1 MDSHGVGMIP
11 RYVQSVTTGGLAV
24 NAHVKV
30 VLDTGPLL
38 TLDGLTGYGQVI
50 GHEAMELAAERAKR
64 NGVCLVGLSNSH
76 HIGRIGHWAE
86 QCIDHGLVS
95 IHFVNVISRPIVAP
109 WGGSDAR
116 HGTNPFCV
124 GIPRRGKDPIVLD
137 FATSRIAQ
145 GKTRVA
151 HNKGVE
157 LEPGTIIDNEGKP
170 TTNPRYT
177 VIPPHGAILP
187 FGEHKGSGLALVCEI
202 LGGAL
207 SGGQVVKGPSD
218 GKYNVLNG
226 MLSIVIDPN
235 KLGTGDNLASEVE
248 SFVAWHTGSPPA
260 PGVDKVKIAGDPE
273 RETRKKRLA
282 EGIPVDPTT
291 WQESWRPG
299 RSSGWIRR
307 RSRRSRASRERSA
320 SLRIARPSA
329 LSRNEVWTKAKHHR
343 TRGTDLNRPASS
355 RDNADIPVHIR
366 PRGSHVLP
374 SCKAHV
380 RLERAVTRNRLL
392 PAPARDL

>member
-1 MDSHGVGMIP
+1 MADNRIFNAAKLTDAIRAIVKAGGSSDREAELVSTNLVEANLKGHDSHGVGMIP
-11 RYVQSVTTGGLAV
+11 RYVQSVVNGGLAV
-24 NAHVKV
+24 NAHVKI

-50 GHEAMELAAERAKR
+50 GHEAMELAAERAR
-64 NGVCLVGLSNSH
+64 SNGVCLVGLANAH

-137 FATSRIAQ
+137 LATSKIAQ

-151 HNKGVE
+151 HNKGVS
-157 LEPGTIIDNEGKP
+157 LEPGTIIDNTGHP
-170 TTNPRYT
+170 TVDPRYT
-177 VIPPHGAILP
+177 VVPPYGAILP
-187 FGEHKGSGLALVCEI
+187 FGDHKGSGLALVCEI

-218 GKYNVLNG
+218 GKHNVING
-226 MLSIVIDPN
+226 MLSIVIDPD
-235 KLGTGDNLASEVE
+235 KLGTGENLAREVE

-260 PGVDKVKIAGDPE
+260 PGIDRVRIAGEPE
-273 RETRKKRLA
+273 RETRTKRLA

-291 WQESWRPG
+291 WQDILEAGKKFGLDP
-299 RSSGWIRR
+299 
-307 RSRRSRASRERSA
+307 A
-320 SLRIARPSA
+320 A
-329 LSRNEVWTKAKHHR
+329 LETIV
-343 TRGTDLNRPASS
+343 G
-355 RDNADIPVHIR
+355 
-366 PRGSHVLP
+366 
-374 SCKAHV
+374 
-380 RLERAVTRNRLL
+380 
-392 PAPARDL
+392 

>member
-1 MDSHGVGMIP
+1 MADYRTIKAEALTNAVRAIVKAGGSSDREAELVSTNLVEANLKGHDSHGVGMIP

-24 NAHVKV
+24 NQHVKI

-50 GHEAMELAAERAKR
+50 GHEAMELAAERAKK
-64 NGVCLVGLSNSH
+64 NGVCLVGLSNAH

-124 GIPRRGKDPIVLD
+124 GIPREGKDPIVLD

-151 HNKGVE
+151 HNKGAE
-157 LEPGTIIDNEGKP
+157 LEPGIIIDNEGKP
-170 TTNPRYT
+170 TVNPRYT

-226 MLSIVIDPN
+226 MLSIVIDPG
-235 KLGTGDNLASEVE
+235 KLGTGENLAREVE
-248 SFVAWHTGSPPA
+248 SFVAWHTASPPG
-260 PGVDKVKIAGDPE
+260 PGIDKVRIAGEPE
-273 RETRKKRLA
+273 RETKTKRLA

-291 WQESWRPG
+291 WQE
-299 RSSGWIRR
+299 I
-307 RSRRSRASRERSA
+307 
-320 SLRIARPSA
+320 
-329 LSRNEVWTKAKHHR
+329 
-343 TRGTDLNRPASS
+343 
-355 RDNADIPVHIR
+355 
-366 PRGSHVLP
+366 
-374 SCKAHV
+374 
-380 RLERAVTRNRLL
+380 LEAGKKFGLDQAAIEQIVG
-392 PAPARDL
+392 